1 MNIRD
6 KVLLVEDE
14 RTIRSFMQ
22 AILTANG
29 YDVLMAGTGAMANTM
44 IASHCPDI
52 IILDLGLPDMDGMTI
67 LRNVRKWSKVPILVV
82 SARSHERDKVEA
94 LDAGADDYLTK
105 PFGTEELLARIR
117 AAVRHTRTP
126 EGAAAVANSG
136 VFTGKKLGFAPCTPQ
151 ACMEILDYYGI
162 DCKGKNAVVI
172 GRSLVVGKPAA
183 MMLMAKNA
191 TVTVCHTKTVD
202 VAGIARKADILVSAA
217 GVLNSLT
224 KDYVAPGQIVIDVSI
239 NWDPEKINSK
249 GGKGAIAGDAVF
261 SEVEPIVEAITPV
274 PGGVGSV
281 TTSVLIGHVVEA
293 AERTL

>member
-1 MNIRD
+1 M
-6 KVLLVEDE
+6 
-14 RTIRSFMQ
+14 T
-22 AILTANG
+22 
-29 YDVLMAGTGAMANTM
+29 
-44 IASHCPDI
+44 
-52 IILDLGLPDMDGMTI
+52 DLS
-67 LRNVRKWSKVPILVV
+67 N
-82 SARSHERDKVEA
+82 A
-94 LDAGADDYLTK
+94 
-105 PFGTEELLARIR
+105 
-117 AAVRHTRTP
+117 
-126 EGAAAVANSG
+126 G

-224 KDYVAPGQIVIDVSI
+224 KDYVSENQIVIDVSI
-239 NWDPEKINSK
+239 NWDPEKVNAK

-261 SEVEPIVEAITPV
+261 SEVEPIVGAITPV

-281 TTSVLIGHVVEA
+281 TTSVLIGHLVEA
-293 AERTL
+293 AARTL

>member
-1 MNIRD
+1 MFRPLP
-6 KVLLVEDE
+6 KH
-14 RTIRSFMQ
+14 
-22 AILTANG
+22 LTADQDEICNHLAARK
-29 YDVLMAGTGAMANTM
+29 DVDCMT
-44 IASHCPDI
+44 
-52 IILDLGLPDMDGMTI
+52 DLS
-67 LRNVRKWSKVPILVV
+67 N
-82 SARSHERDKVEA
+82 A
-94 LDAGADDYLTK
+94 
-105 PFGTEELLARIR
+105 
-117 AAVRHTRTP
+117 
-126 EGAAAVANSG
+126 G

-224 KDYVAPGQIVIDVSI
+224 KDYVSEGQIVIDVSI

-261 SEVEPIVEAITPV
+261 SEVEPIVGAITPV

-293 AERTL
+293 AERTLG

>member
-1 MNIRD
+1 M
-6 KVLLVEDE
+6 
-14 RTIRSFMQ
+14 
-22 AILTANG
+22 
-29 YDVLMAGTGAMANTM
+29 
-44 IASHCPDI
+44 
-52 IILDLGLPDMDGMTI
+52 
-67 LRNVRKWSKVPILVV
+67 
-82 SARSHERDKVEA
+82 
-94 LDAGADDYLTK
+94 
-105 PFGTEELLARIR
+105 
-117 AAVRHTRTP
+117 
-126 EGAAAVANSG
+126 
-136 VFTGKKLGFAPCTPQ
+136 FTGKKLGFAPCTPQ

-224 KDYVAPGQIVIDVSI
+224 KDYVRPRARSSSTFPSTGTPRRSTPRAARAPSRATRCL
-239 NWDPEKINSK
+239 PRS
-249 GGKGAIAGDAVF
+249 
-261 SEVEPIVEAITPV
+261 SRSSSAITPV

-293 AERTL
+293 AERTLG